1 MFPSIP
7 GWSPVNPDSGAAF
20 EKTILGSFLHC
31 STIRPNT
38 PRDLTR
44 PYVSPYFNRSINL
57 SPNDMQV
64 GTWAESTFPTIPQN
78 TCRTPFFVCMC
89 SIRHGLWNTY
99 ILYMCNK
106 SFKFGKLDN

>member
-64 GTWAESTFPTIPQN
+64 GQNLLSQQSLRILAEHLSLY
-78 TCRTPFFVCMC
+78 VCVP
-89 SIRHGLWNTY
+89 
-99 ILYMCNK
+99 
-106 SFKFGKLDN
+106 